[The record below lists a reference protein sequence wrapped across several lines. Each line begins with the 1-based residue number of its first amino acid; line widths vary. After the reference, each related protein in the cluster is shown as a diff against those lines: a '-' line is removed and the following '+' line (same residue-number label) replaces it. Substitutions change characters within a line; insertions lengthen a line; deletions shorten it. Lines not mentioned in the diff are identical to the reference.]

1 MAKRKKRLSNKE
13 KEIRDLIEELK
24 KEADATKLKEIEE
37 LEGMLNGLFIE
48 RSLPKRILIFTIS
61 FLFHFVIMYIIS
73 LICVGFFME
82 ALVLENRALIFLICL
97 FTSFILTLYEVI
109 PRNPFARHFILKNT
123 VIFALVLFALFMINK
138 DIYPIFKFSSI
149 WIIYVIFIEVMYNIF
164 DYTISK
170 KFLGM

>member
-1 MAKRKKRLSNKE
+1 MSKRKKRLSNKE

-97 FTSFILTLYEVI
+97 FTFI
-109 PRNPFARHFILKNT
+109 
-123 VIFALVLFALFMINK
+123 
-138 DIYPIFKFSSI
+138 
-149 WIIYVIFIEVMYNIF
+149 
-164 DYTISK
+164 
-170 KFLGM
+170 G